1 MKKILCL
8 IFLIFLYL
16 NIVDILASKKMVS
29 NQLAIQNVLVSGPL
43 NAILYLGSPANLK
56 TLIEKSPILKPTIE
70 IFPHVELIRSS
81 FPIIKKEALDILSSA
96 KPIKNDLFFRGIAD
110 EGWKR
115 FYLKWYGS
123 PDPLALQK
131 CPETVKLIQSIPE
144 VHLAMFSIL
153 MPGSKITP
161 HYGPTRMCLRYHL
174 GISTPNSKDCHINV
188 SGNKYFWKDQE
199 DVMFD
204 DTFRHEVVNN
214 TDTPRIILFLDVERP
229 QINLTKP
236 IEKAMIKFFGPLTTR
251 TNEKQEKQE
260 KQKQIN

>member
-1 MKKILCL
+1 MKKFLCV
-8 IFLIFLYL
+8 IFMIFLYL
-16 NIVDILASKKMVS
+16 NIVDILASKKVLGH
-29 NQLAIQNVLVSGPL
+29 QLAIQNILVSGPL
-43 NAILYLGSPANLK
+43 NAILYLGTPQKLK
-56 TLIEKSPILKPTIE
+56 SMIEISPILTPTPE
-70 IFPHVELIRSS
+70 IFPNVELIRSS
-81 FPIIKKEALDILSSA
+81 FSIIKKEALEILSSA
-96 KPIKNDLFFRGIAD
+96 KPIQNDLFFRGIAD

-123 PDPLALQK
+123 PDPLAKQL

-174 GISTPNSKDCHINV
+174 GISTPNSKDCFINV
-188 SGNKYFWKDQE
+188 SGEKYFWKDEE

-214 TDTPRIILFLDVERP
+214 TNFPRIILFLDVERP
-229 QINLTKP
+229 QIKLTKP
-236 IEKAMIKFFGPLTTR
+236 IENAMIKFLGPLTTR
-251 TNEKQEKQE
+251 TNEKQEKQH
-260 KQKQIN
+260 QKQ